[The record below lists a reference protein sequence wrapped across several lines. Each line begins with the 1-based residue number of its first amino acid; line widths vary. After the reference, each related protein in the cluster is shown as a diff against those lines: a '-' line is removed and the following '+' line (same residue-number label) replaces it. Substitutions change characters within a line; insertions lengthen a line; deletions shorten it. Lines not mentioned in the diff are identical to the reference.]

1 MKTGLFIPF
10 EIIAPM
16 AAGILFAM
24 VYLVC
29 RRGKIKRGTISRAA
43 AEKKQIAFAQ
53 FLEAVSLKVLL
64 PFFVVESIMRTA
76 PGMDMVGAPIIGFSL
91 PAACLVISALY
102 RRKSEN
108 AGAFRFIVS
117 TFGGGNRG
125 TIFIIMLFG
134 ATPYFQDYVKYFS
147 LVDLGNFAFLML
159 VTPWLLKRQ
168 FGTKPDY
175 KPSILNNYLF
185 ITAVIAIG
193 FIGIRAA
200 VLKGWDYDIRILL
213 EKSLSLRKHLFT
225 ALLFAAITLRVKL
238 SWKQFIAFWGCLRSF
253 VAVRLTCVV
262 LLAIPAYLLFQSAGA
277 GAAVMTLVSAIILSC
292 MPPSS
297 MLPSMVARAHAPQPV
312 LTEINT
318 VTAMFNVFYIFLL
331 AVAII
336 LKIALLL

>member
-1 MKTGLFIPF
+1 MKPGLSISF
-10 EIIAPM
+10 EIIVPM

-24 VYLVC
+24 AYLVFW
-29 RRGKIKRGTISRAA
+29 RGKIKRGTISRTTV
-43 AEKKQIAFAQ
+43 EKNKTAVAQ
-53 FLEAVSLKVLL
+53 FLEDISLKVLL
-64 PFFVVESIMRTA
+64 PFFVESIMRTA
-76 PGMDMVGAPIIGFSL
+76 PGIDMVGGPILGFSL

-102 RRKSEN
+102 RRKSED
-108 AGAFRFIVS
+108 AGLFRFIVS

-134 ATPYFQDYVKYFS
+134 ATPHFQDYVKYFS

-159 VTPWLLKRQ
+159 VMPWLLKRQ

-175 KPSILNNYLF
+175 KPPILNNYLF

-193 FIGIRAA
+193 FIGIRAV
-200 VLKGWDYDIRILL
+200 VLKGWDYDIQVLL

-238 SWKQFIAFWGCLRSF
+238 SREQFGAFWGCLRSF
-253 VAVRLTCVV
+253 VAVRLTCVA

-297 MLPSMVARAHAPQPV
+297 MLPSMVAQAHAPQPV
-312 LTEINT
+312 LAEINAVT
-318 VTAMFNVFYIFLL
+318 VLFNLFYIVLL
-331 AVAII
+331 FITII
-336 LKIALLL
+336 CRIMIL